1 MNQDNDR
8 IGARIALHRKAVDWT
23 QRQLANRAAVSL
35 SLLQKVEVGDR
46 AATPAL
52 LAAVARAFGIST
64 QVLTGQPYADN
75 SHDVV
80 TATQIEQL
88 RTVLRRYD
96 LPTDGLRPR
105 PLPELASDVRTI
117 AKLRAAADYGK
128 LAVHLPGLIDEL
140 TAARHHAAAD
150 GKTAVNALLVTV
162 YHAAHTL
169 LYRLGYLD
177 LAEAV
182 EHKLDDTANATGDP
196 LALGLARWTRAQS
209 FQSAGDYDHGLRLM
223 DTARA
228 ELDDLLRN
236 PAPAAIT
243 MYGSLHLRAVTLAS
257 RAGDADTTQDH
268 LDAATELASRFPSD
282 RSHLGL
288 TFGPANVATHAV
300 AAHVELGNPEAA
312 LAAAERWRPPRT
324 MPRTR
329 RGHHHI
335 GLARAHL
342 LHGDRNAALGALQQ
356 ARRIAPQ
363 QTRLHPMVRET
374 TAVLLSLHR
383 RSNPELSGY
392 ATWLGLA

>member
-1 MNQDNDR
+1 MDQDNDR
-8 IGARIALHRKAVDWT
+8 IGARIALHRKAADWT
-23 QRQLANRAAVSL
+23 QRRLANRAAVSL

-64 QVLTGQPYADN
+64 QALTGQPYTDN
-75 SHDVV
+75 RHDTV
-80 TATQIEQL
+80 TAGQVEQL
-88 RTVLRRYD
+88 RTVLRHYD
-96 LPTDGLRPR
+96 LPTDGLQPR
-105 PLPELASDVRTI
+105 TLLELATDVRTI

-128 LAVHLPGLIDEL
+128 LAAALPGLLDEL
-140 TAARHHAAAD
+140 TTARHHND
-150 GKTAVNALLVTV
+150 DQAVNALLVTV

-182 EHKLDDTANATGDP
+182 EHKLDAAALATSDP

-228 ELDDLLRN
+228 DLDDLLRHD
-236 PAPAAIT
+236 PSMTTVT

-257 RAGDADTTQDH
+257 RAGDAGTTQAH
-268 LDAATELASRFPSD
+268 LDAANELATLCTTD
-282 RSHLGL
+282 RTHLGL

-300 AAHVELGNPEAA
+300 AAHVELGNPETA
-312 LAAAERWRPPRT
+312 LAAADRWRPPRT

-342 LHGDRNAALGALQQ
+342 LHGDRGAALGALQQ

-392 ATWLGLA
+392 ATWLGLT